1 MATNK
6 IPLSRIVAAALAA
19 ALCLA
24 TGSSVEAA
32 DATVSENTAT
42 VVRRVHRAAAPTAR
56 RHRVPG
62 TSLTDR
68 QRSMVAWARGRF
80 EAAGLDLP
88 PVDVTFPA
96 DGAGCHGTDGR
107 WEHRDAE
114 ADRIMVCI
122 THDKPAVEDE
132 WQRRTLVH
140 ELAHAW
146 AGSTLD
152 ETDRQHFLALRGLA
166 AWNDPS
172 VEWGRRGTE
181 HAAEIISWGIIDQQI
196 HLWKLPNATC
206 PAMTAGYRLLTGMM
220 PATGVEESCR

>member
-6 IPLSRIVAAALAA
+6 ISLTRIVAAALAA

-24 TGSSVEAA
+24 TGSTGGVAA
-32 DATVSENTAT
+32 AAASENSATA
-42 VVRRVHRAAAPTAR
+42 VRRAHRVGAPIVR
-56 RHRVPG
+56 RHHVPT

-68 QRSMVAWARGRF
+68 QWSMVAWARDRF

-96 DGAGCHGTDGR
+96 DRAGCHGTDGR
-107 WEHRDAE
+107 WEHRDGE

-122 THDKPAVEDE
+122 THDKPTVEDE

-172 VEWGRRGTE
+172 DEWGRRGTE